1 VAVIDEQ
8 LALLDEEVRRV
19 VPDAE
24 LEYSLASDRQG
35 IGVRAGS
42 PPERD
47 GVLQVPVD
55 R

>member
-24 LEYSLASDRQG
+24 LAYSLVSDPQG
-35 IGVRAGS
+35 IGVQAGS
-42 PPERD
+42 
-47 GVLQVPVD
+47 
-55 R
+55 